1 MMENTTT
8 RPDPVDGLHLALLQ
22 RQRDRLRRRAMGR
35 AFGIQ
40 EGLMLLLVCIGA
52 TLIVLAATGRTQRGQ
67 SYAVGAVLIVQGFF
81 LWLMARSTAQAQ
93 LKQVEQRIEIES
105 RRTDAPVVAEAASA
119 ARELLL
125 KG

>member
-1 MMENTTT
+1 MENTTNQ
-8 RPDPVDGLHLALLQ
+8 PDPVDGLHLALLQ
-22 RQRDRLRRRAMGR
+22 QQRDRLRTRASGR

-40 EGLMLLLVCIGA
+40 EGLMLLLVCIGI
-52 TLIVLAATGRTQRGQ
+52 TLIVLAALGRTQRGQ
-67 SYAVGAVLIVQGFF
+67 SFAVGTVLIVQGIF
-81 LWLMARSTAQAQ
+81 LWLMARSTAQHQ

-105 RRTDAPVVAEAASA
+105 RRTDASVVAEAASA